1 MMKVCVLV
9 VLLIVNLGASQ
20 FADKSEGSSSQAKIR
35 RPRSILGFFQ
45 SIFTINQLHQAQ
57 KTDTTYT
64 LARIYD
70 ILKNSFSDTATKK
83 PVVLVEQTTS
93 EPNAT
98 TTTTTEKTRLS
109 RREFG
114 RILGR
119 NFRGLQRIYQLE
131 LLDAQEQSKRTI
143 AEYKVQ
149 LGNSLAPF
157 VYNLQTNNSIN

>member
-1 MMKVCVLV
+1 MMKYVLGL
-9 VLLIVNLGASQ
+9 LLIVSVVTSQ
-20 FADKSEGSSSQAKIR
+20 LTDNGEESSGKAKIR

-45 SIFTINQLHQAQ
+45 SIFTIHQLHQAQ
-57 KTDTTYT
+57 KTDTSYA

-70 ILKNSFSDTATKK
+70 VLKNSFSDTATPK
-83 PVVLVEQTTS
+83 PVVAVEQVTS

-98 TTTTTEKTRLS
+98 TTTTTERTKIS

-119 NFRGLQRIYQLE
+119 NFRGLQKVYQLE

-143 AEYKVQ
+143 QEYKVQ

-157 VYNLQTNNSIN
+157 VYNLQTDNTIN